1 MRPRTEVTLA
11 FAALGLLALIAVA
24 LGSRRSRQGDED
36 PRRSTYL
43 AGPRGARGFAEAL
56 TRLGVRVVRERA
68 RTATVVRTPPTAGR
82 LLAVLDPTYPL
93 DDADAERLADYRADG
108 GDLLLAGRGAAAA
121 MRCFGYSVRQRSD
134 SSLARVYG
142 VATGGGAV
150 EIGPVLAHGR
160 PREPEPGELML
171 HRCALTMPATVDT
184 LLGTDDGRAVAV
196 SLGFGGGGRA
206 LLVSDGRLFAN
217 RALRETAAGELALRL
232 VVGHYGEVAFDE
244 YHHGFGPEG
253 SLRRAVL
260 DWSAGSPWGWALWQV
275 VAVGLLA
282 LAVSG
287 VAFGPRRSIISRHRR
302 SPLEHVRALATALAA
317 SRGHDVAVRLLVQG
331 LRRRLAPGRALRA
344 DPGGWLAS
352 ITPHLRS
359 ERARAEA
366 GELARLISRPQ
377 SAEGVLQAANIVE
390 DLWQELRPS

>member
-1 MRPRTEVTLA
+1 MRPRTEVALG
-11 FAALGLLALIAVA
+11 FAALALLALIVVA
-24 LGSRRSRQGDED
+24 LGSRRSRQDDED

-68 RTATVVRTPPTAGR
+68 RTATVVRTPPTPGR

-108 GDLLLAGRGAAAA
+108 GELLLAGRGAAVA
-121 MRCFGYSVRQRSD
+121 MRCFGYSVRQRAD
-134 SSLARVYG
+134 SSLARVPG
-142 VATGGGAV
+142 VTTAGGAV

-171 HRCALTMPATVDT
+171 HRCALTLPATVDT
-184 LLGTDDGRAVAV
+184 LLRTDDGRAVAV
-196 SLGFGGGGRA
+196 ALDFHDGGRA
-206 LLVSDGRLFAN
+206 LLVSDGRLFTN
-217 RALRETAAGELALRL
+217 RALRETAAGELVLGL
-232 VVGHYGEVAFDE
+232 VAGHYGEVAFDE

-260 DWSAGSPWGWALWQV
+260 DWSAGSPWGWALWQI
-275 VAVGLLA
+275 VAVALLA

-287 VAFGPRRSIISRHRR
+287 IAFGPRRSIISRRRR

-344 DPGGWLAS
+344 DPANWLAT
-352 ITPHLRS
+352 IAPHLRS
-359 ERARAEA
+359 ERARTEA
-366 GELARLISRPQ
+366 GALTRLISGPP

>member
-11 FAALGLLALIAVA
+11 FAALALLALIAVA

-56 TRLGVRVVRERA
+56 TSLGVRVVRERA
-68 RTATVVRTPPTAGR
+68 RTATLVRTPPAAGR

-93 DDADAERLADYRADG
+93 DDADAEALADYRGRG
-108 GDLLLAGRGAAAA
+108 GDLLLAGRGAAVA
-121 MRCFGYSVRQRSD
+121 MRCFGYSVRQRAD
-134 SSLARVYG
+134 SSIARVPAVG
-142 VATGGGAV
+142 TAGGAV
-150 EIGPVLAHGR
+150 EIGPVLVQGR

-171 HRCALTMPATVDT
+171 HRCALTLPATVDT

-196 SLGFGGGGRA
+196 SLGFDHGGRV
-206 LLVSDGRLFAN
+206 LLVSDGRLFTN

-232 VVGHYGEVAFDE
+232 VIGHYNAVAFDE

-260 DWSAGSPWGWALWQV
+260 DWSAGSPWGWALWQI
-275 VAVGLLA
+275 VAVALLA

-302 SPLEHVRALATALAA
+302 SALEHVRALATALAA

-344 DPGGWLAS
+344 DPAGWLAS

-366 GELARLISRPQ
+366 GELTRLISRPQ